1 MSSAAACASAR
12 RKRAG
17 AVAGTGTGTGNGNIT
32 NGTAIKNEINNKEV
46 NSDIQLNDFKNK
58 NSFINLIVSH
68 SNKIKNIE
76 DDINNIKNNS
86 NTINKPDNKID
97 IDGDI
102 LKIMRDKQHDIDN
115 KLDKLKDLVI
125 ENFNVYLE
133 SSKTIIEIQNKVS
146 NLEDIINTMTV
157 NKTNIDNIS
166 DINIFKELL
175 SSCDLNNQ
183 NNLDKQDSENE
194 NGEDCEDCEDC
205 EVKHIEINTLDLDE
219 DTKIIIDNLEL
230 NSIKNDVLNNIKP
243 NTQCTVDSDEIE
255 IEQQTLM

>member
-12 RKRAG
+12 RKRAS
-17 AVAGTGTGTGNGNIT
+17 NGSTT
-32 NGTAIKNEINNKEV
+32 NTINATPVTNEIKNKEV
-46 NSDIQLNDFKNK
+46 NNDIQYNDFKNK
-58 NSFINLIVSH
+58 NSFINLIVNH

-76 DDINNIKNNS
+76 EDINNIKINS
-86 NTINKPDNKID
+86 TIINKSDNNKID

-102 LKIMRDKQHDIDN
+102 LKIMREKQHDIDN

-133 SSKTIIEIQNKVS
+133 SSKTIIEIQNKVG
-146 NLEDIINTMTV
+146 NLEDIINTMAV

-175 SSCDLNNQ
+175 SSCDLNNE
-183 NNLDKQDSENE
+183 NILGKEDNDDEDEDENE
-194 NGEDCEDCEDC
+194 DNKDCEDTEDC
-205 EVKHIEINTLDLDE
+205 HIKHIEINTLELDE
-219 DTKIIIDNLEL
+219 DTKIIIDNLKL

-243 NTQCTVDSDEIE
+243 NTICNIDTDEIE
-255 IEQQTLM
+255 IEQ